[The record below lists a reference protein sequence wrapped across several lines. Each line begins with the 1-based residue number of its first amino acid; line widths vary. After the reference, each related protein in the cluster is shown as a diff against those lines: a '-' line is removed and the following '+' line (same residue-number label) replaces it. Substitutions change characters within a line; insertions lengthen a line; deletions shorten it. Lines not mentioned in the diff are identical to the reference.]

1 MTGTRMS
8 FDNPA
13 ASAHHAA
20 RRTRRSGFV
29 AALLLATALA
39 GCTSLGSSGPPAGA
53 IRDAQG
59 ADFAGADIRV
69 VDLSPEVAQ
78 GLSATARSESF
89 AKAFGDGA
97 PVGTVIGAGDVLDV
111 SVWEAPP
118 AALFGMF
125 GQPTGAAAATDT
137 TLAKETDLPQQMVD
151 ADGLV
156 SLPFI
161 GRLPAAGRT
170 PRQLENDITARLR
183 GIANQPQVSVGLMRN
198 ASANV
203 NVVGKV
209 VTNGRVP
216 LTPRGERLLD
226 VIAVAGGVAERLERT
241 SIQITRDNQVVT
253 MPMDTIVRDPRQN
266 IRLQPDDVVT
276 ALYQPYSFTAL
287 GAVGMQSEVDFEATG
302 ITLSQAMGRVSGL
315 QDTRANVKGV
325 FVFRLE
331 DPSRLD
337 PAVVSGA
344 RLMPDGTLPVI
355 YRIDLSDPR
364 GVFLMQSF
372 QMHNRDVLYVS
383 NAPGVD
389 LQRFVTILSQIAF
402 SLIGITNAVAPG
414 N

>member
-1 MTGTRMS
+1 MS

-13 ASAHHAA
+13 ASVPHATGPN
-20 RRTRRSGFV
+20 RRLRLAV
-29 AALLLATALA
+29 VLLLATALA

-53 IRDAQG
+53 IREAQG
-59 ADFAGADIRV
+59 TDFAGAEIRV
-69 VDLSPEVAQ
+69 VDLSAEVAQ
-78 GLSATARSESF
+78 GLSATVRSETF
-89 AKAFGDGA
+89 AKVFGDAA

-125 GQPTGAAAATDT
+125 GQPAGGAAATDAV
-137 TLAKETDLPQQMVD
+137 LAKETDLPQQMVD
-151 ADGLV
+151 VDGLV

-170 PRQLENDITARLR
+170 PRQLERDIAARLR

-226 VIAVAGGVAERLERT
+226 VIAVAGGVVERLERT

-276 ALYQPYSFTAL
+276 ALFQPYSFTAL
-287 GAVGMQSEVDFEATG
+287 GAVGLQSEVDFEATG
-302 ITLSQAMGRVSGL
+302 ITLSQAMGRINGL

-389 LQRFVTILSQIAF
+389 LQRFVTILSQVAF
-402 SLIGITNAVAPG
+402 SLIGVTNAVAPG

>member
-13 ASAHHAA
+13 ASVPHATGPN
-20 RRTRRSGFV
+20 RRLRLAV
-29 AALLLATALA
+29 VLLLATALA

-53 IRDAQG
+53 IREAQG
-59 ADFAGADIRV
+59 TDFAGAEIRV
-69 VDLSPEVAQ
+69 VDLSAEVAQ
-78 GLSATARSESF
+78 GLSATVRSETF
-89 AKAFGDGA
+89 AKVFGDAA

-125 GQPTGAAAATDT
+125 GQPAGGAAATDAV
-137 TLAKETDLPQQMVD
+137 LAKETDLPQQMVD
-151 ADGLV
+151 VDGLV

-170 PRQLENDITARLR
+170 PRQLERDIAARLR

-216 LTPRGERLLD
+216 LSPRGERLLD
-226 VIAVAGGVAERLERT
+226 VIAVAGGVVERLERT

-287 GAVGMQSEVDFEATG
+287 GAVGLQSEVDFEATG
-302 ITLSQAMGRVSGL
+302 ITLSQAMGRINGL

-389 LQRFVTILSQIAF
+389 LQRFVTILSQVAF
-402 SLIGITNAVAPG
+402 SLIGVTNAVAPG

>member
-1 MTGTRMS
+1 MN
-8 FDNPA
+8 FLNPA
-13 ASAHHAA
+13 APAGHPTG
-20 RRTRRSGFV
+20 RTRRSGF
-29 AALLLATALA
+29 ALALLLATALA
-39 GCTSLGSSGPPAGA
+39 GCTSLGGSGPQSGA

-59 ADFAGADIRV
+59 VDFAGAEIRV
-69 VDLSPEVAQ
+69 VDLTPEVAQ
-78 GLSATARSESF
+78 SLSATDRAETF
-89 AKAFGDGA
+89 ATAFGEGD
-97 PVGTVIGAGDVLDV
+97 PVGTVIGPGDVLDV

-125 GQPTGAAAATDT
+125 GQPADVAAAADP
-137 TLAKETDLPQQMVD
+137 TLARQTDLPQQMVD
-151 ADGLV
+151 ADGIV

-170 PRQLENDITARLR
+170 PRQLEADIAARLK
-183 GIANQPQVSVGLMRN
+183 GIAHQPQVSVGLLRN

-203 NVVGKV
+203 TVVGKV

-226 VIAVAGGVAERLERT
+226 VLAVSGGAVERLERT
-241 SIQITRDNQVVT
+241 SIQITRNDKVVS
-253 MPMDTIVRDPRQN
+253 MPMETVVRDPQQN

-276 ALYQPYSFTAL
+276 AIYQPYSFTAMGAL
-287 GAVGMQSEVDFEATG
+287 GAQSEVDFEATG

-315 QDTRANVKGV
+315 QDTRADVKGV

-337 PAVVSGA
+337 PAIVAGA
-344 RLMPDGTLPVI
+344 RLMPDGTLPVV

-364 GVFLMQSF
+364 GIFLMQSF
-372 QMHNRDVLYVS
+372 QMRNRDVLYVS

-389 LQRFVTILSQIAF
+389 LQKFVTILSQIAF
-402 SLIGITNAVAPG
+402 SLIGITNAVAPQ